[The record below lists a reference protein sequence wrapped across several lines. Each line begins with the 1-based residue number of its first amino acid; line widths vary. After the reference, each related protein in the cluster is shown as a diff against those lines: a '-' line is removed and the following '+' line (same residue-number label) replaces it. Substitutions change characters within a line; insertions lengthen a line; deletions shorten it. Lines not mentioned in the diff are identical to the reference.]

1 MILLD
6 TSSLV
11 HFLRRKGD
19 PAVKERVR
27 GILRSGDAAICP
39 MVAVE
44 LSMGVGSEK
53 DRRDVEELCEL
64 LISLP
69 IDESVWAEAMHLGR
83 VCRRVGRPV
92 PASDLVIAAC
102 ARVHGARIEAA
113 DAHFEVIS
121 SISSAN

>member
-1 MILLD
+1 
-6 TSSLV
+6 
-11 HFLRRKGD
+11 
-19 PAVKERVR
+19 
-27 GILRSGDAAICP
+27 
-39 MVAVE
+39 
-44 LSMGVGSEK
+44 
-53 DRRDVEELCEL
+53 VEELCEL

-102 ARVHGARIEAA
+102 ARVHGARIEAT